1 MVEKERLIIHFDADE
16 LYKQSSMYLIPKK
29 RVILFEQ
36 SFLVTTCWT
45 TKFYK
50 EV

>member
-1 MVEKERLIIHFDADE
+1 M
-16 LYKQSSMYLIPKK
+16 
-29 RVILFEQ
+29 LFEQ
-36 SFLVTTCWT
+36 SFFVTTCWT